1 MCGLTGFWTES
12 ALSDSLSDIASRM
25 ADTMTYR
32 GPDDDGVWVDE
43 AVGLALA
50 HRRLSILDLSP
61 AGHQPMV
68 SASGRYVIAF
78 NGEIYNHL
86 ELREELSKLGA
97 GGTAPAWRG
106 HSDTETLLAAFEA
119 WGIEKTL
126 TRCVGMFALAL
137 WDRET
142 RTLTLARD
150 RMGEKPLYYGWVRG
164 ALVFGSELK
173 ALRAYPGF
181 DNAIERRALALFMR
195 HNYVPAPWSIFENIW
210 KLPPGCYVQF
220 AAAALTPGTYPSGRG
235 EVKPYWSLRDVA
247 EAGLRDPFTGSEA
260 EAVAELDR
268 LLQQS
273 IAGQRVA
280 DVPLGAFL
288 SGGIDSS
295 TVVALMQAQSSR
307 PVKTFTIGFHE
318 GEYNEAEHAKA
329 VARHLGTDH
338 TELYVTPEEAMAVI
352 PKLPALYDEPFADS
366 SQIPTFLVA
375 QLARRHVTVSLSG
388 DGGDELFG
396 GYNRYFWARRLWR
409 RLAGIPLS
417 MRKLAAQGVRAISP
431 QAWNRVFGLLAPLL
445 PEHSRFRLP
454 GDKLHKAAA
463 IFAAKR
469 PEEIYLRL
477 VSHWEDPASLV
488 LGTEEPATP
497 MTDPAPSL
505 DSADFEARMMYL
517 DSITYL
523 PDDILVKVDRAAMGV
538 SLETRVPLLDHRV
551 VEFAWRLP
559 LRFKIRDGQGKW
571 LLRQVL
577 YRYVP
582 KELIERPKM
591 GFGVPLD
598 QWLRGPLREW
608 AEDLLSE
615 ERFKREGFL
624 DPKPVRQKW
633 REHLS
638 GRRNWAYYLWDVLMW
653 EAWLESQGASPRD
666 FPSSR

>member
-1 MCGLTGFWTES
+1 MCGIVGYL
-12 ALSDSLSDIASRM
+12 DSHCRKEGAARTVNRM
-25 ADTMTYR
+25 AVTLGHR
-32 GPDDDGVWVDE
+32 GPDDAGVWVDTD
-43 AVGLALA
+43 AGIALG
-50 HRRLSILDLSP
+50 HRRLAILDLSP

-68 SASGRYVIAF
+68 SASGRYVVAF

-97 GGTAPAWRG
+97 GGTAPAWHG

-119 WGIEKTL
+119 WGIEMTL
-126 TRCVGMFALAL
+126 TSCVGMFALAL
-137 WDRET
+137 F
-142 RTLTLARD
+142 L
-150 RMGEKPLYYGWVRG
+150 
-164 ALVFGSELK
+164 
-173 ALRAYPGF
+173 
-181 DNAIERRALALFMR
+181 R

-220 AAAALTPGTYPSGRG
+220 AVAALTPGTYPSGRG

-247 EAGLRDPFTGSEA
+247 EAGLRDPFAGSEA
-260 EAVAELDR
+260 EAVAELER
-268 LLQQS
+268 LVQQS

-295 TVVALMQAQSSR
+295 TVVAVMQAQSCR

-396 GYNRYFWARRLWR
+396 GYNRYFWTRALWKRLGTAPMPMRR
-409 RLAGIPLS
+409 A
-417 MRKLAAQGVRAISP
+417 LAAVMVAPSP
-431 QAWNRVFGLLAPLL
+431 HTWNRVFALLEPVL
-445 PEHSRFRLP
+445 PRRLRVQLA
-454 GDKLHKAAA
+454 GDKMHKLAELVALDS
-463 IFAAKR
+463 
-469 PEEIYLRL
+469 PEAVYRYV
-477 VSHWEDPASLV
+477 VSHWKHPAQELV
-488 LGTEEPATP
+488 LGATEPSTMLSDRAVWPAALAQGRRP
-497 MTDPAPSL
+497 
-505 DSADFEARMMYL
+505 FEAVMMFL
-517 DSITYL
+517 DQLTYL

-559 LRFKIRDGQGKW
+559 LSMKIRDGQSKW
-571 LLRQVL
+571 LLRQML
-577 YRYVP
+577 YKYVP
-582 KELIERPKM
+582 RELIERSKM

-615 ERFKREGFL
+615 ERLEREGFL
-624 DPKPVRQKW
+624 DPAPVRQKW
-633 REHLS
+633 QEHLS

-653 EAWLESQGASPRD
+653 EAWWDSVIRGEQ
-666 FPSSR
+666 